1 MKINETRMIKLRYL
15 IAHILSLFN
24 SKLYYLMVQIKLLL
38 QCRDTVVYISLS
50 VTNAYMESI
59 SSPGDSTKVER
70 FYVTK
75 KVNTISLPQHRM
87 KVERLVLHSFILSY
101 VSHVLSL
108 CWKPELL
115 SVVEI
120 NNSYLEK
127 YIHEYFQGFNFTSTT
142 QNESRDWFHIP

>member
-15 IAHILSLFN
+15 IAHKLPLFN
-24 SKLYYLMVQIKLLL
+24 SKLYHLMAQIKLLF
-38 QCRDTVVYISLS
+38 QCRDTVVNISLS

-87 KVERLVLHSFILSY
+87 KVERLVSHSLTRSHIFCIMCYNRKYFHGCSYGIQFISR
-101 VSHVLSL
+101 
-108 CWKPELL
+108 
-115 SVVEI
+115 
-120 NNSYLEK
+120 N
-127 YIHEYFQGFNFTSTT
+127 
-142 QNESRDWFHIP
+142 QNESREIGFTFLNTVIHRVHFF